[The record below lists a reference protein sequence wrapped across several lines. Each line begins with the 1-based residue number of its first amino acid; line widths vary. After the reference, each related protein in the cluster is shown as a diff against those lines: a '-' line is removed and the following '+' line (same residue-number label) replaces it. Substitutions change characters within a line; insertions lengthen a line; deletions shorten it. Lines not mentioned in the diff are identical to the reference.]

1 MLFIYL
7 MIGLY
12 QKNNGLLTRIL
23 AGQKKHIHTFLL
35 LDFKAAHICGQYSQV
50 KAGRRK
56 RIKKRTFLFLPLICL
71 PTFITRPKLVILS
84 TTLEK

>member
-23 AGQKKHIHTFLL
+23 AGKKKHIHTFLL
-35 LDFKAAHICGQYSQV
+35 LNFKAVHIYV
-50 KAGRRK
+50 RT
-56 RIKKRTFLFLPLICL
+56 IK
-71 PTFITRPKLVILS
+71 S
-84 TTLEK
+84 S